1 MSMRLARRLPLAVV
15 AAAGLV
21 ACATAPI
28 GPSVMVL
35 PGRHASFDQFA
46 TDDGACRQWAD
57 QQIGI
62 APQHAGQAAAAEG
75 AIAGTA
81 IGAAAGAAIGAA
93 VGQPAT
99 GAAIGAGSGLL
110 GGSLYGGSAAG
121 WAHADAQQRY
131 DGAYMQCM
139 YGHGH
144 QIPVAAGMEPYSAYS
159 ANSSRN
165 QYPELYENRRNV
177 PAPPRGAPPS
187 PPPDVR

>member
-1 MSMRLARRLPLAVV
+1 MRLARSVPF
-15 AAAGLV
+15 AAAVALV
-21 ACATAPI
+21 GCATTPI

-35 PGRHASFDQFA
+35 PGRGASFDQFA
-46 TDDGACRQWAD
+46 NDDGSCREWAD
-57 QQIGI
+57 HQVGI
-62 APQHAGQAAAAEG
+62 PPQHSAQATAAQSAVV
-75 AIAGTA
+75 GTA

-110 GGSLYGGSAAG
+110 GGSMYGAGAGS

-144 QIPVAAGMEPYSAYS
+144 QIPVAMGSEPSNSYSAQ
-159 ANSSRN
+159 SSRDS
-165 QYPELYENRRNV
+165 YPELYGDRRSV
-177 PAPPRGAPPS
+177 PAPPRGTPPP